1 MIQITETIAIDESE
15 IQEQFIRAS
24 GPGGQ
29 HVNRA
34 ATAVQLHFDVANS
47 PSLSDAIRKRLA
59 HLAGNRMKKDGV
71 LVIQAGR
78 FRSQDRNRQDAMDRL
93 VHLIREASKRP
104 RVRRKTKP
112 TRASLERRL
121 KSKRHRSEVKR
132 LRRSPREF

>member
-1 MIQITETIAIDESE
+1 L
-15 IQEQFIRAS
+15 
-24 GPGGQ
+24 
-29 HVNRA
+29 V
-34 ATAVQLHFDVANS
+34 
-47 PSLSDAIRKRLA
+47 
-59 HLAGNRMKKDGV
+59 HLAGNRIKKDGV

-112 TRASLERRL
+112 TRASRERRL
-121 KSKRHRSEVKR
+121 QSKRHLSELKR